1 MNLSKKKK
9 DEGLKSINLTEVE
22 RPLTMY
28 RINIHKNSHN
38 KTLHLLVELNNNL
51 FEGLVDT
58 CASMSIMSTT
68 LVRELGI
75 MHLVFK
81 FEAYKTTFRMV
92 NQALGKITDFTVRF
106 GDVQCL
112 MMFMIIDINI
122 YDLLLGLDS
131 LIIDFAIRFRD
142 VQCLMMFM
150 IVGINN
156 YDLLLG
162 LDFLIK
168 ICAVVE
174 VEKRMIQIR

>member
-1 MNLSKKKK
+1 
-9 DEGLKSINLTEVE
+9 
-22 RPLTMY
+22 
-28 RINIHKNSHN
+28 
-38 KTLHLLVELNNNL
+38 
-51 FEGLVDT
+51 
-58 CASMSIMSTT
+58 
-68 LVRELGI
+68 
-75 MHLVFK
+75 
-81 FEAYKTTFRMV
+81 
-92 NQALGKITDFTVRF
+92 
-106 GDVQCL
+106 